1 MKTIEIIVASIT
13 ALILFYIII
22 PKEDPQKIEPELH
35 DYFDDYP
42 LEYWHSTDDGGKVV
56 WVRYRI
62 LQDDTRLWV
71 RDMAGRIVHEQPFT
85 LDKHDD
91 GRDRIHKYRWKLY
104 FTEWSDDILPGDYEI
119 IVGSNLLNTTN
130 LTTVITI

>member
-1 MKTIEIIVASIT
+1 MTKLEILVASIT

-42 LEYWHSTDDGGKVV
+42 LEYWHGTDDGGKVV

-104 FTEWSDDILPGDYEI
+104 FTEWSDDIIPGDYEI